1 LILRTSDQKPQDNW
15 RLADCQLSFGPDDF
29 VLAGIYD
36 PIVSSQEAEKL
47 FGLFKKVGAEV
58 SLSWQESGHEL
69 TIEEIQK
76 AKDYNN
82 NFECCYLLIF

>member
-47 FGLFKKVGAEV
+47 FGLFKKVGLHQLV
-58 SLSWQESGHEL
+58 YGGYILILSMV
-69 TIEEIQK
+69 QK
-76 AKDYNN
+76 LEPFVKID
-82 NFECCYLLIF
+82 E